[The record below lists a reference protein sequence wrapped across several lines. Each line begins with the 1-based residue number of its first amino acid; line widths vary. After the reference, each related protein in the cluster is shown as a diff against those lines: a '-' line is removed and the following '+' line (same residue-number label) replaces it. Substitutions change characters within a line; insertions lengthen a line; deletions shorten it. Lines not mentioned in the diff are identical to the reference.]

1 MIGKRSRV
9 FGYPKSLIE
18 IDITN
23 IMTSLTIVIL
33 FGFIAFLILELFS
46 TLLRIDDFAFSKIL
60 KSATATKFAAMS
72 LLMAMSTISLLPII
86 WLLSDGSRYFFFSN
100 IAEIRPIATLAL
112 LALVMA
118 FANVRFSPLF
128 ENAHLH
134 TGEKDKIDD
143 TIQSGQQRSIKKPR
157 ITYSPVLV
165 ILSIVYFIQLP
176 ITIGGIGASTRTTFF
191 HLNTDL
197 DFILA
202 RRYGDNFVFVKRD
215 SATGELGDEYY
226 VMEIPSGSGL
236 KLVKI
241 RKGRKF

>member
-1 MIGKRSRV
+1 MLPSYDARDSERVRQAPNLEQTMTETSSTLKRIATDGLLIALVTASSYLNAYLYEIGISRV

-112 LALVMA
+112 LALEQ
-118 FANVRFSPLF
+118 F
-128 ENAHLH
+128 
-134 TGEKDKIDD
+134 
-143 TIQSGQQRSIKKPR
+143 
-157 ITYSPVLV
+157 
-165 ILSIVYFIQLP
+165 
-176 ITIGGIGASTRTTFF
+176 
-191 HLNTDL
+191 LN
-197 DFILA
+197 
-202 RRYGDNFVFVKRD
+202 
-215 SATGELGDEYY
+215 
-226 VMEIPSGSGL
+226 
-236 KLVKI
+236 
-241 RKGRKF
+241 